1 MERRIRGKDSEM
13 KGIVN
18 LMLPYLRRT
27 AGLIFLKVLLTSI
40 TAVAYGEM
48 WK

>member
-18 LMLPYLRRT
+18 LMLPYLGT
-27 AGLIFLKVLLTSI
+27 DGLLTSKRI
-40 TAVAYGEM
+40 GRRFGPRAWGH
-48 WK
+48 